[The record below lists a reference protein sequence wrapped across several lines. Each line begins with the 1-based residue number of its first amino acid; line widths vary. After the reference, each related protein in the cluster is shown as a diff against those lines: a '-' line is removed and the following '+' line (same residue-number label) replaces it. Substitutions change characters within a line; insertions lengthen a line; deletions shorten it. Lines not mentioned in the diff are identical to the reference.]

1 MTSLEASSSS
11 ENLRDFI
18 RCYSHITGIQ
28 PSLDHPLWMPVKSG
42 ELDAAEACMEIF
54 DKSTLSGS
62 GIARGIVSN
71 PSTPQELLDRMEA
84 QSTLRNFQAFHRS
97 WFVNDNFR
105 EGARTESL
113 TGDADIYD
121 HAEAANHVSW
131 LLFSEGEPY
140 SQLLTGIRSI
150 RALRAGDTNQD
161 STKAPFSQALLSNF
175 RHNFQANP
183 TQGLPLNPLV
193 LERGTLR
200 GFRELTETEMS
211 AEVRAALEFETDF
224 SESIP
229 LHYLRP
235 QGAGAMGTA
244 SYLLINLGLGVYIGS
259 NGGNLTPRRLLQAA
273 LTEFMCR
280 VPPVISGTD
289 AQPYVRTL
297 SQPGYGELHSWQRS
311 SSCMSCHTTLD
322 GAAAGLRNLTVAT
335 SGAFSKGAFF
345 GDKISDILFIKTE
358 PTQPTANGVHEP
370 APYLPQEPD
379 LFGIGA
385 DANFARRPPK
395 GKFVMRDYNNTL
407 ISEEFLGIEG
417 LGNKLVSVDDFYLCA
432 ASRYYG
438 FFTGYTPP
446 LLDIPTS
453 SRKEI
458 QARQEMIQLGLQL
471 KNHQSLRE
479 LIRGILESDLYREGL
494 N

>member
-1 MTSLEASSSS
+1 
-11 ENLRDFI
+11 
-18 RCYSHITGIQ
+18 
-28 PSLDHPLWMPVKSG
+28 
-42 ELDAAEACMEIF
+42 MEIL

-62 GIARGIVSN
+62 GISRGIVSN
-71 PSTPQELLDRMEA
+71 PGSPQELLDRMEA

-105 EGARTESL
+105 EGARTEFL
-113 TGDADIYD
+113 TGEVDIYD
-121 HAEAANHVSW
+121 HSEAANHLSW
-131 LLFSEGEPY
+131 LLFSENEPY
-140 SQLLTGIRSI
+140 SQLLTGVRSI

-161 STKAPFSQALLSNF
+161 STKAPFSQAALSTF
-175 RHNFQANP
+175 RHDFQAAP
-183 TQGLPLNPLV
+183 ETGLAINPLV

-200 GFRELTETEMS
+200 GFRELTEAEMS
-211 AEVRAALEFETDF
+211 AEVRAAVGFGTDF

-229 LHYLRP
+229 LKYLRP

-244 SYLLINLGLGVYIGS
+244 SYLLINMGLGVYVAS
-259 NGGNLTPRRLLQAA
+259 NGGNLTPRRLLQSA

-289 AQPYVRTL
+289 AEPYVRTQA
-297 SQPGYGELHSWQRS
+297 QPGFGELHSWQRS

-322 GAAAGLRNLTVAT
+322 GAAAGLRSLRVIT
-335 SGAFSKGAFF
+335 SGAFSKGSVFN
-345 GDKISDILFIKTE
+345 DKIADILFIKAE
-358 PTQPTANGVHEP
+358 PTQSTASGIHTP

-379 LFGIGA
+379 LFGIVS
-385 DANFARRPPK
+385 DDNFARRPPN
-395 GKFVMRDYNNTL
+395 GKLVMRDYKGTL
-407 ISEEFLGIEG
+407 MSEDFIGIEG
-417 LGNKLVSVDDFYLCA
+417 LGSKLVSIDDFYLCA
-432 ASRYYG
+432 ASSYYG

-446 LLDIPTS
+446 LQEIPTS

-458 QARQEMIQLGLQL
+458 QARQEMIQLGLEL
-471 KNHQSLRE
+471 KSHQSLRQ